1 MMSRVDLPPATPP
14 ASQAAAN
21 PQPRIPAAKNPLLDE
36 LLYRLFARWS
46 LWRSFDRVWLQT
58 IGPLPDPRNGPLILY
73 LNHSGWWDGY
83 MMYVIHRIVL
93 GGRFDSHLLMEE
105 KQLRAYRFFTW
116 SGAFSIDRRDP
127 EDARRSQ
134 HYAANLLRSR
144 RNRALF
150 IFPQGRIVPNDRR
163 PLALYPGIAR
173 IIALTGPVQLCP
185 VALRYEFL
193 GQQWPH
199 AFIRIGPPH
208 RSATP
213 GDIDATMA
221 EITAHLTAAVDALRD
236 DVITG
241 HMDRFRTLLRGRQG
255 IDKTFDALLRLLPR
269 RNE

>member
-1 MMSRVDLPPATPP
+1 MTRVDGPPAPPP
-14 ASQAAAN
+14 AILAEAN
-21 PQPRIPAAKNPLLDE
+21 LQPRIPAAKHPLLDE

-46 LWRSFDRVWLQT
+46 LWSSFDSVWLQT

-83 MMYVIHRIVL
+83 LMYVIHRIVL

-127 EDARRSQ
+127 EDSRKSQ

-150 IFPQGRIVPNDRR
+150 MFPQGKIVPNDQR
-163 PLALYPGIAR
+163 PLVLYPGIAR
-173 IIALTGPVQLCP
+173 IVALAGSVQLCP

-208 RSATP
+208 RIAAPSDVDT
-213 GDIDATMA
+213 TMRD
-221 EITAHLTAAVDALRD
+221 LTTRLTGAVDGLRD
-236 DVITG
+236 DVVNG
-241 HMDRFRTLLRGRQG
+241 RMDRFRPLLRGRRG
-255 IDKTFDALLRLLPR
+255 IDKTFDAFLRLLPR
-269 RNE
+269 RNA